1 MKKST
6 KKSPTP
12 KKEAY
17 YIKSLEELQ
26 IDMDRIIG
34 FVERYFTKTSIMLGV
49 WGVVISIFF
58 EENVSNA
65 VVNTFS
71 QAIHNVN
78 FLSVCFIVVCTISI
92 LLFITGIIFFCIT
105 LVARAKNSHKDSKMF
120 YTDIASN
127 KNVDEYKNKIE
138 QLTETDIR
146 EDYINQIY
154 INSKLCKKKNSSYN
168 KGVFLTLI
176 GFGIFIVT
184 LVIRLIF
191 LNI

>member
-1 MKKST
+1 MKKTT
-6 KKSPTP
+6 KQSPTP
-12 KKEAY
+12 KTEAN
-17 YIKSLEELQ
+17 YIKSLKELQ
-26 IDMDRIIG
+26 TDMDRVIG

-58 EENVSNA
+58 EENVSIA
-65 VVNTFS
+65 VVSAFS
-71 QAIHNVN
+71 KAINNIN
-78 FLSVCFIVVCTISI
+78 FLSVCFIIVSIISI

-105 LVARAKNSHKDSKMF
+105 LVARARNSHKDSKMF

-127 KNVDEYKNKIE
+127 KNVDEYKKKIE

-154 INSKLCKKKNSSYN
+154 INSVLCKKKNSSYN

-176 GFGIFIVT
+176 GFGGFILS
-184 LVIRLIF
+184 LVIRIIF
-191 LNI
+191 F